1 MELPQKI
8 KKIEEKVIR
17 NELDKALK
25 LIQEYSEEHSIEK
38 VRTESITHL
47 SKLSN
52 LERLIRTSQI
62 DDDKYIQEK
71 SKLSAAVLSL
81 KDDLVF
87 YVENPNEIT
96 QVKTIIHQQSSEL
109 SISNSPNP
117 LGTIDSSSDWFKKVL
132 LALFALF
139 GGATLYFISQAQTQD
154 SKFQIA
160 ATVAML
166 AATWGAK
173 IYDDNT
179 RYRRQKSLLQ
189 HQANLNN
196 LA

>member
-8 KKIEEKVIR
+8 KEIEAKVIR

-25 LIQEYSEEHSIEK
+25 LIQEYSEEHSIDK

-47 SKLSN
+47 SN
-52 LERLIRTSQI
+52 LRNLDRLIRTSHI

-71 SKLSAAVLSL
+71 NKLSAAVLAL

-87 YVENPNEIT
+87 NVENPNEIT
-96 QVKTIIHQQSSEL
+96 RVNTIIHQQSSEL
-109 SISNSPNP
+109 NIVNP
-117 LGTIDSSSDWFKKVL
+117 APTIRINDASSDWFKKVL
-132 LALFALF
+132 LVLFALF
-139 GGATLYFISQAQTQD
+139 GAAALFFIYQRD
-154 SKFQIA
+154 VFQIA
-160 ATVAML
+160 TSVALL
-166 AATWGAK
+166 AATWGAR

-189 HQANLNN
+189 HQAYLNN
-196 LA
+196 AA